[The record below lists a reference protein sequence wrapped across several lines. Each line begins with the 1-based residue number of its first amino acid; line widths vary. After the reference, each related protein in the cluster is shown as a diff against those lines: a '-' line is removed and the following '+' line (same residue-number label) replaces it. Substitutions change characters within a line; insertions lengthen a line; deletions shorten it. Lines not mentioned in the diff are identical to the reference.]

1 MIIYFINSTRKYT
14 QNCKGKMNAGKM
26 FTILILS
33 LLFANISIILCFSK
47 PEIRKSKNFLLSKP
61 NSSPEYDNIITTVL
75 DNFLSRKAQNKIVDS
90 IIWDAPK
97 RKKLSYTSVIKILK
111 SELPKREWFVSGN
124 VDPTIF
130 SDLFEFKDPDV
141 KLKGIEN
148 YARGVN
154 RLFNQE
160 KSRAQIINIDFNKE
174 DELITVT
181 WRLSGVVNIGL
192 GLNIKPYIVYTDYR

>member
-1 MIIYFINSTRKYT
+1 
-14 QNCKGKMNAGKM
+14 MNAGKM
-26 FTILILS
+26 FTILS
-33 LLFANISIILCFSK
+33 LLFLANISIILCFSI
-47 PEIRKSKNFLLSKP
+47 PEIRNSKSFLLSKQ

-75 DNFLSRKAQNKIVDS
+75 DNFLSRKTQNKIVDS

-97 RKKLSYTSVIKILK
+97 RKKLNYASVIKILK

-174 DELITVT
+174 DELITIT